1 MTIYEITVKVLFSFS
16 IYMSIGYIFKNFSD
30 LFRGKDVP
38 RLNIVLMALSLTAV
52 ITQLINVW

>member
-38 RLNIVLMALSLTAV
+38 RLNIVLMAFSLTAV
-52 ITQLINVW
+52 ITQLISVW

>member
-52 ITQLINVW
+52 ITQLISVW

>member
-52 ITQLINVW
+52 ITQLINVS

>member
-16 IYMSIGYIFKNFSD
+16 IYMSIGYSFKSFSD

-38 RLNIVLMALSLTAV
+38 RLNIVLMALSLTAA
-52 ITQLINVW
+52 ITHLISVW

>member
-38 RLNIVLMALSLTAV
+38 RLNIILMALSLTAV
-52 ITQLINVW
+52 ITQLISVW

>member
-1 MTIYEITVKVLFSFS
+1 MTTYEIVVKVLFSFS

-38 RLNIVLMALSLTAV
+38 RMNIVLMALSLTAV
-52 ITQLINVW
+52 VTHLISMW

>member
-1 MTIYEITVKVLFSFS
+1 MTIYEIAVKVLFSFS

-52 ITQLINVW
+52 ITQLISVW

>member
-38 RLNIVLMALSLTAV
+38 RLNIVLMALSLAAV
-52 ITQLINVW
+52 ITHLISVW